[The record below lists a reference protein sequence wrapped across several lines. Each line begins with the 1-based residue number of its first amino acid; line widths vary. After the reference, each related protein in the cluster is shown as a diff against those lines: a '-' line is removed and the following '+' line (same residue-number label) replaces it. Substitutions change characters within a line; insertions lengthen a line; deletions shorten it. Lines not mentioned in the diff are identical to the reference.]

1 MTIVD
6 GIHRK
11 SSDSD
16 VGMPAFGQQLDNAQ
30 IASVTNYVR
39 SHFANIDSQVT
50 AEQVKTLRAGGDAPF
65 IVRYVNVLMAV
76 GGGVAL
82 LVLFALYRLVSKRK
96 RR

>member
-1 MTIVD
+1 
-6 GIHRK
+6 
-11 SSDSD
+11 
-16 VGMPAFGQQLDNAQ
+16 
-30 IASVTNYVR
+30 
-39 SHFANIDSQVT
+39 VT

-82 LVLFALYRLVSKRK
+82 LVLFALYLLVSKRK